1 MSLWV
6 AKERVAHFNTEPPPA
21 GSKIAPVISSIC
33 ENDSIFVNLEKMTPI
48 KLYEKLFA
56 LHGAQGWWPVK
67 SECSGRGYHKNEFGL
82 PKTRKGKFEVC
93 MGAILTQNTS
103 WLQVEKA
110 LNNLFA
116 AKINSAEKILKT
128 DSETISTLIS
138 PAGYRNQKCSYLK
151 NIAEWFKKAYTPHPI
166 PYTTKLRDELLQVK
180 GVGRETADSILL
192 YAFHLP
198 TFVID
203 TYTKRV
209 LAAFGVF
216 DEKTDYETLR
226 KWFMDSLPPSV
237 ELFQE
242 YHALFVE
249 QGKGGFSILTQQ

>member
-1 MSLWV
+1 MELAQILFSEIHPAQLYNELFSL
-6 AKERVAHFNTEPPPA
+6 
-21 GSKIAPVISSIC
+21 
-33 ENDSIFVNLEKMTPI
+33 
-48 KLYEKLFA
+48 Y
-56 LHGAQGWWPVK
+56 GAQGWWPVK
-67 SECSGRGYHKNEFGL
+67 SEIEGRGYHPNKFGL
-82 PKTRKGKFEVC
+82 PATKKGKFEVC

-116 AKINSAEKILKT
+116 AKINTAEKILKT
-128 DSETISTLIS
+128 DSETIASLIT
-138 PAGYRNQKCSYLK
+138 PAGYRNQKTTYLK
-151 NIAEWFKKAYTPHPI
+151 NIAKWFAKTYTPYPM
-166 PYTTKLRDELLQVK
+166 PYTPELRNALLQVK

-203 TYTKRV
+203 TYTKRT
-209 LAAFGVF
+209 LAALKVF
-216 DEKTDYETLR
+216 DEKTDYEILR
-226 KWFMDSLPPSV
+226 KWFMDGLEPSV

-249 QGKGGFSILTQQ
+249 HGKRAAAY

>member
-1 MSLWV
+1 MHPL
-6 AKERVAHFNTEPPPA
+6 
-21 GSKIAPVISSIC
+21 
-33 ENDSIFVNLEKMTPI
+33 
-48 KLYEKLFA
+48 KLYKKLFS
-56 LHGAQGWWPVK
+56 LYGAQGWWPIK
-67 SECSGRGYHKNEFGL
+67 SECKGKGYHPNEFGV
-82 PKTRKGKFEVC
+82 PRTRKGKFEVC

-103 WLQVEKA
+103 WVQVEKA

-116 AKINSAEKILKT
+116 AKINTAEKILKT
-128 DSETISTLIS
+128 ENETIANLIA
-138 PAGYRNQKCSYLK
+138 PAGYRNQKTAYLK
-151 NIAEWFKKAYTPHPI
+151 NIAKWFKKAHTPHPI
-166 PYTTKLRDELLQVK
+166 PYTPELRTNLLQVK

-203 TYTKRV
+203 TYTKRA
-209 LAAFGVF
+209 LAALKIF

-226 KWFMDSLPPSV
+226 KWFMDNLEPSV

-249 QGKGGFSILTQQ
+249 HGKKNEHPAKTLRFRAGCSKTA

>member
-1 MSLWV
+1 MEL
-6 AKERVAHFNTEPPPA
+6 R
-21 GSKIAPVISSIC
+21 SKK
-33 ENDSIFVNLEKMTPI
+33 FVSMTPQQLYKKLF
-48 KLYEKLFA
+48 KLY
-56 LHGAQGWWPVK
+56 GPQGWWPVR
-67 SECSGRGYHKNEFGL
+67 SECKEKGYHPNEFGI

-110 LNNLFA
+110 LSNLFA
-116 AKINSAEKILKT
+116 AKIDTPEKILKT
-128 DSETISTLIS
+128 DSEIIATLIT
-138 PAGYRNQKCSYLK
+138 PAGYRNQKTAYLK
-151 NIAEWFKKAYTPHPI
+151 NIAEWFTSAFQFPKTYRC
-166 PYTTKLRDELLQVK
+166 LNSELEIMRSNLLKTK

-203 TYTKRV
+203 TYTKRT
-209 LAAFGVF
+209 LAVFGLF

-226 KWFMDSLPPSV
+226 KWFMDGLKPSV
-237 ELFQE
+237 EVFQE

-249 QGKGGFSILTQQ
+249 HGKRKESTPH

>member
-1 MSLWV
+1 MHPLELYN
-6 AKERVAHFNTEPPPA
+6 KFF
-21 GSKIAPVISSIC
+21 SI
-33 ENDSIFVNLEKMTPI
+33 
-48 KLYEKLFA
+48 Y
-56 LHGAQGWWPVK
+56 GAQGWWPVR
-67 SECSGRGYHKNEFGL
+67 SEFEGRGYHPSKFGL
-82 PKTRKGKFEVC
+82 PATKNGKFEVC

-103 WLQVEKA
+103 WIQVEKA

-116 AKINSAEKILKT
+116 AKINTAEKILKT
-128 DSETISTLIS
+128 DSDVIANLIT
-138 PAGYRNQKCSYLK
+138 PAGYRNQKTAYLK
-151 NIAEWFKKAYTPHPI
+151 NIAEWFVGVTNGELE
-166 PYTTKLRDELLQVK
+166 TLRKDLLKVK

-209 LAAFGVF
+209 LAALKIF

-226 KWFMDSLPPSV
+226 KWFMENLEPSV

-249 QGKGGFSILTQQ
+249 HGKRKNNSIF

>member
-1 MSLWV
+1 MHPL
-6 AKERVAHFNTEPPPA
+6 T
-21 GSKIAPVISSIC
+21 
-33 ENDSIFVNLEKMTPI
+33 
-48 KLYEKLFA
+48 LYSKLFS
-56 LHGAQGWWPVK
+56 LYGAQGWWPVR
-67 SECSGRGYHKNEFGL
+67 SEVEGRGYHPNKFGL
-82 PKTRKGKFEVC
+82 PATKKGKFEVC

-116 AKINSAEKILKT
+116 AKINTPEKILKT
-128 DSETISTLIS
+128 NSETIANLIA
-138 PAGYRNQKCSYLK
+138 PAGYRNQKTIYLK
-151 NIAEWFKKAYTPHPI
+151 NIAQWFIEVASE
-166 PYTTKLRDELLQVK
+166 KLGITRDELLKVK

-203 TYTKRV
+203 TYTKRT
-209 LAAFGVF
+209 LAALKIF

-226 KWFMDSLPPSV
+226 KWFMDGLEPSV

-249 QGKGGFSILTQQ
+249 HGKRGSEFQR

>member
-1 MSLWV
+1 
-6 AKERVAHFNTEPPPA
+6 
-21 GSKIAPVISSIC
+21 
-33 ENDSIFVNLEKMTPI
+33 
-48 KLYEKLFA
+48 
-56 LHGAQGWWPVK
+56 
-67 SECSGRGYHKNEFGL
+67 
-82 PKTRKGKFEVC
+82 

-116 AKINSAEKILKT
+116 AKINTPEKILKT
-128 DSETISTLIS
+128 NSETIANLIA
-138 PAGYRNQKCSYLK
+138 PAGYRNQKTIYLK
-151 NIAEWFKKAYTPHPI
+151 NIAQWFIEVASE
-166 PYTTKLRDELLQVK
+166 KLGITRDELLKVK

-203 TYTKRV
+203 TYTKRT
-209 LAAFGVF
+209 LAALKIF

-226 KWFMDSLPPSV
+226 KWFMDGLEPSV

-249 QGKGGFSILTQQ
+249 HGKRGSEFQR